1 MEDNKV
7 KKIEDNIADIGLG
20 SKKPDQ
26 DKSSREEK
34 RKLFSSKKQGSQRER
49 RGPRSRRFQRQK
61 KSPFSEEVVHINR
74 VSKTTKGGRKI
85 SFNALVV
92 IGDRK
97 GHVGYALG
105 KAAEVPTAIK
115 KAIKKAEKNLISVP
129 LTKTKTIPHSI
140 IGKAGSGQV
149 FLRNAPKGTGVIA
162 GSGTRLVLE
171 LAGVQNI
178 YSKVQGSKTKINVV
192 RATFDAL
199 QNLHLAPQVA
209 LLRDKEV
216 KELL

>member
-1 MEDNKV
+1 MEDNKP

-20 SKKPDQ
+20 TKKDGASE
-26 DKSSREEK
+26 KTSREEK
-34 RKLFSSKKQGSQRER
+34 RKLFSSKRSDAPKGRGQRQ
-49 RGPRSRRFQRQK
+49 RRFQRQK
-61 KSPFSEEVVHINR
+61 KSPYSEEVVHINR

-92 IGDRK
+92 IGDKK
-97 GHVGYALG
+97 GRVGYALG

-115 KAIKKAEKNLISVP
+115 KAIKKAEKAIISVP
-129 LTKTKTIPHSI
+129 LTKNKTIPHSI
-140 IGKAGSGQV
+140 VGKAGSGQV

-162 GSGTRLVLE
+162 GSGARFVLE

-199 QNLHLAPQVA
+199 KNLHLASQVA